1 MFTTQWL
8 SRGIIDMLRKLKLNI
23 LRSLMDTSKAS
34 IITILKTEKA
44 PKAIGPYSQGTK
56 VGNMVYTSGQ
66 IGMDLEG
73 NLVGSDV

>member
-1 MFTTQWL
+1 
-8 SRGIIDMLRKLKLNI
+8 MLRKLKLNI
-23 LRSLMDTSKAS
+23 FRSLMDTSKAS